1 MGPYSSGDKSIK
13 ISYDIQ
19 EKYEEL
25 DSKELP
31 LSPLQD
37 LHWPSWFHK
46 LTFTF
51 LPSPSTC

>member
-1 MGPYSSGDKSIK
+1 MEPNSNRDKRIK
-13 ISYDIQ
+13 ISHDIQ
-19 EKYEEL
+19 EIQKEL

-37 LHWPSWFHK
+37 LYWPSWLRK

-51 LPSPSTC
+51 FPSSTTC

>member
-19 EKYEEL
+19 EGKEL

-31 LSPLQD
+31 LSPFQD
-37 LHWPSWFHK
+37 LY
-46 LTFTF
+46 
-51 LPSPSTC
+51 

>member
-19 EKYEEL
+19 EEDKELDEL

-31 LSPLQD
+31 LSSLQD
-37 LHWPSWFHK
+37 QVGFIN
-46 LTFTF
+46 
-51 LPSPSTC
+51 

>member
-1 MGPYSSGDKSIK
+1 MGPYFSGDKSIK

-19 EKYEEL
+19 EEDKEF
-25 DSKELP
+25 DSKDLP

-37 LHWPSWFHK
+37 LYWPSWFFK

-51 LPSPSTC
+51 LPSPTT

>member
-1 MGPYSSGDKSIK
+1 MRSYSSGDKSIK

-19 EKYEEL
+19 EEDKEL

-37 LHWPSWFHK
+37 LYWPIWFHK
-46 LTFTF
+46 IHKHV
-51 LPSPSTC
+51 

>member
-1 MGPYSSGDKSIK
+1 MRPYSSEDKSIK

-19 EKYEEL
+19 EEDKEL
-25 DSKELP
+25 YSKELP

-37 LHWPSWFHK
+37 LYWSSWFHK

-51 LPSPSTC
+51 LPSLITC